1 MFKVFNLTMSL
12 LYQVHSWYKNFQNDK
27 NTFIS
32 SINHAGLIFLNK
44 STFSIFILNTV
55 TPWINHMVLLILSLS
70 LCILCAN
77 TSKSIPGNKQPN
89 QKFCP
94 VISKTTR
101 LVNECMTVSGKFNF
115 EEEKPTRKPNLRF
128 TNCIQGI

>member
-44 STFSIFILNTV
+44 STFTIFILNTV

-70 LCILCAN
+70 LHTVCQYIQIHSWKQTAKLEILPSHFKN
-77 TSKSIPGNKQPN
+77 YSFGQ
-89 QKFCP
+89 
-94 VISKTTR
+94 
-101 LVNECMTVSGKFNF
+101 
-115 EEEKPTRKPNLRF
+115 
-128 TNCIQGI
+128 